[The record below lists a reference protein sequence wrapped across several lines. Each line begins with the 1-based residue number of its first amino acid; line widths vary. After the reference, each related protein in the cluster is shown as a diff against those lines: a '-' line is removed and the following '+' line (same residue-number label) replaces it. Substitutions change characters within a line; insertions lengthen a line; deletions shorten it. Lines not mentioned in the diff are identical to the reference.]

1 MVSVALML
9 LPRVFSKSTS
19 APPTAPKSY
28 VRPVN
33 AGTSV
38 APNFNI
44 HKGGMCHGYLHGL
57 CVVPDP
63 LHDNKAKRVC
73 ERSCTLGG
81 KQKTLKT
88 PRPAPA
94 GKRSKSG
101 GGGSSNRL
109 SSSFNL
115 STSGSKT
122 PKKKVGGASTRVLV
136 SMPWRESVVVD
147 EVLATVREKTDDAAS
162 DPNSDGSED
171 DDGNPGGV
179 GSERDAGSP
188 VTVTV

>member
-1 MVSVALML
+1 
-9 LPRVFSKSTS
+9 
-19 APPTAPKSY
+19 
-28 VRPVN
+28 
-33 AGTSV
+33 
-38 APNFNI
+38 
-44 HKGGMCHGYLHGL
+44 MCHGYLHGL

-63 LHDNKAKRVC
+63 LRDNKAKRVC

-122 PKKKVGGASTRVLV
+122 PRKKVGGASTRVLV

-171 DDGNPGGV
+171 DDGYPGGV